1 MKKSLLLF
9 TLFVALLWVTQSC
22 NDDQQ
27 RSTVPRDVSFSLGLM
42 RGADA
47 SGRTT
52 SEIPEGADVV
62 ITMSK
67 ADGTPVLSQEHITI
81 LHMGGGLVTA
91 PIRLE
96 PGDYAITDFWV
107 VQDSSEVLF
116 LIPKAGSPM
125 ASHVSKPVP
134 FNFSVDA
141 DGVTNISVQVL
152 STQNQEPEDFGYVSF
167 NLSVVDVPVADY
179 FRVAVFAETEGGL
192 MLTDAE
198 AIFIETFGP
207 FATRSLE
214 ANVNIVEEGG
224 DLNFGRGFTFR
235 INKPGYV
242 SFEAYMNLS
251 AIETYKTVPLQV
263 VLEKAAAANSPS
275 MVIGG
280 GWMTGP
286 QPELS
291 FRMEGAGVFYVEW
304 GNGFI
309 EKFTFNGGTL
319 RERYNFDDSGP
330 RTITV
335 RGDLD
340 KIVSMEI
347 VGLVAP
353 GLTALNI
360 HALPNLRYFRF
371 GEDFMG
377 MNDVVE
383 DLDLSSQTKLDS
395 ISLEYH
401 EAHVILPSQHNLQ
414 YVNVNYWKDD
424 FSVFVGN
431 IYANAVAKNI
441 RNGFFRYQYPTN
453 NQLPQDAVEKLI
465 ALAEHYD
472 WNVSFN

>member
-1 MKKSLLLF
+1 M
-9 TLFVALLWVTQSC
+9 
-22 NDDQQ
+22 
-27 RSTVPRDVSFSLGLM
+27 PRDVSFSLGLL
-42 RGADA
+42 RDEDA
-47 SGRTT
+47 SGRKKA
-52 SEIPEGADVV
+52 EIPDGAVV
-62 ITMSK
+62 LITLTK
-67 ADGTPVLSQEHITI
+67 ADGTPVLSQERINI
-81 LHMGGGLVTA
+81 LHMGEGLVTA
-91 PIRLE
+91 PIRLA
-96 PGDYAITDFWV
+96 PGDYTITDFWV

-116 LIPKAGSPM
+116 LIPKAGSTM

-141 DGVTNISVQVL
+141 DGVTNISVQVI

-167 NLSVVDVPVADY
+167 NLSVVDIYTPDY
-179 FRVAVFAETEGGL
+179 FRIAVFVATEDGL
-192 MLTDAE
+192 TLTGAE

-207 FATRSLE
+207 FAMRQLE
-214 ANVNIVEEGG
+214 AKINTIEEGG
-224 DLNFGRGFTFR
+224 DLSFGRGVTLR

-242 SFEAYMNLS
+242 SFEGFVSLS
-251 AIETYKTVPLQV
+251 AIETYKTAPLNV
-263 VLEKAAAANSPS
+263 ILEKAAPAHSPS

-286 QPELS
+286 SPELS
-291 FRMEGAGVFYVEW
+291 FRMEGAGVFYVAW

-309 EKFTFNGGTL
+309 EKFAFNGGTL

-335 RGDLD
+335 KGDLD

-347 VGLVAP
+347 GGLVAP

-360 HALPNLRYFRF
+360 DALPNLRSFRF

-377 MNDVVE
+377 MNDIV

-401 EAHVILPSQHNLQ
+401 EAHMILPSQHTLR
-414 YVNVNYWKDD
+414 YVDVNYWVDD
-424 FSVFVGN
+424 YSVFVGN

-441 RNGFFRYQYPTN
+441 RNGFFRYRYPTN

-465 ALAEHYD
+465 TLAEHYGWD
-472 WNVSFN
+472 VSFN